1 MKNRKIVKASLLL
14 LLILTLSS
22 ATATGT
28 SLKVITWNV
37 GGGPCHDRDR
47 NMALYANEIRA
58 KNADVIALQ
67 EVHLD
72 QAYALASQLW
82 YPKAYYV
89 QFVWAQ
95 RCGNRYSNNFFDFGN
110 AIISRFPIRAEGNP
124 SEGGFGVNDDPKRAA
139 NGNPEYIRVAEASV
153 QVTGGRWVRVYSAH
167 LSGENG
173 AADNAALQVQQTLT
187 HIFWN
192 DAFMP
197 GQPYTILLGDFNT
210 QPTSGACA
218 RPQAYDQY
226 RLPYV
231 QYGLLTQ
238 WWGPYRFI
246 DAWTVKQRPNA
257 DTCGYT
263 ISNVSVPEPQTRYDY
278 IFLRNN
284 GNITVTNM
292 ERVRTQRRLTAHF
305 PVYAELSF

>member
-1 MKNRKIVKASLLL
+1 MKNRKFVKASLLL

-22 ATATGT
+22 ATAKGT
-28 SLKVITWNV
+28 SLKVISWNV

-58 KNADVIALQ
+58 KNPDVIALQ
-67 EVHLD
+67 EVHAN
-72 QAYALASQLW
+72 QAISLAVYLW
-82 YPKAYYV
+82 SPKPYYV
-89 QFVWAQ
+89 QFVWTQKCA
-95 RCGNRYSNNFFDFGN
+95 GINNTSLVDFGN
-110 AIISRFPIRAEGNP
+110 AIISRFPIRAEGRA

-139 NGNPEYIRVAEASV
+139 NGNPEYIRIAEASV
-153 QVTGGRWVRVYSAH
+153 QVLPSGRWVRVYSAH
-167 LSGENG
+167 LTGENG
-173 AADNAALQVQQTLT
+173 PADNASLQVVQMLT

-192 DAFMP
+192 DAFSA
-197 GQPYTILLGDFNT
+197 GQPYTILMGDFNI
-210 QPTSGACA
+210 QPTSGPCP
-218 RPQAYDQY
+218 RPPSAYM
-226 RLPYV
+226 

-246 DAWTVKQRPNA
+246 DAWTVKRPSA

-263 ISNVSVPEPQTRYDY
+263 ISPVNVPEPHTRYDY

-284 GNITVTNM
+284 GNITVTSM
-292 ERVRTQRRLTAHF
+292 ERVKTQRRLTAHF